1 MFTGI
6 IEECGQVVS
15 LVHFGRQ
22 NRLSVR
28 AEKICSDLSLGDSIS
43 VNGICLTAVEQNG
56 NICSFDLMP
65 ETLSRTSLTNLSA
78 GDFVNLERAMPA
90 SGRFG
95 GHLVLG
101 HIDGV
106 GTILSVQKQSNAV
119 LFSVSAAPAILRFIV
134 EKGSIALDGISL
146 TVVSVSSSQFV
157 VSVIPHTLNHT
168 ILARKKRRDPV
179 NLETDCIGKY
189 IEKLIL

>member
-56 NICSFDLMP
+56 NICSF
-65 ETLSRTSLTNLSA
+65 
-78 GDFVNLERAMPA
+78 
-90 SGRFG
+90 
-95 GHLVLG
+95 
-101 HIDGV
+101 I
-106 GTILSVQKQSNAV
+106 
-119 LFSVSAAPAILRFIV
+119 
-134 EKGSIALDGISL
+134 
-146 TVVSVSSSQFV
+146 
-157 VSVIPHTLNHT
+157 
-168 ILARKKRRDPV
+168 
-179 NLETDCIGKY
+179 
-189 IEKLIL
+189 

>member
-1 MFTGI
+1 
-6 IEECGQVVS
+6 
-15 LVHFGRQ
+15 
-22 NRLSVR
+22 
-28 AEKICSDLSLGDSIS
+28 
-43 VNGICLTAVEQNG
+43 
-56 NICSFDLMP
+56 MP